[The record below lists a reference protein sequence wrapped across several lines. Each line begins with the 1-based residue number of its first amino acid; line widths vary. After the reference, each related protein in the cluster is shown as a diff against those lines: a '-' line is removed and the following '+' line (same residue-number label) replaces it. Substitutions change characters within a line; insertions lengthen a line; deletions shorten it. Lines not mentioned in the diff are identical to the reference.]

1 MQTNDNEDVR
11 KKAKGYALRLLKLR
25 PRSTAELAAKMASKG
40 YDAVLSVQV
49 IDELTRLGLLDDE
62 AFAKAW
68 LQYRLNKPMG
78 FRRIAQELA
87 EKGISKD
94 SVRGYWDEVKENYD
108 ELEVVRTLVKK
119 RARLYNNIDPLKRKK
134 RVMDYLARRGFQLD
148 IIMKV
153 IKEI

>member
-1 MQTNDNEDVR
+1 MLLNSNDY

-25 PRSTAELAAKMASKG
+25 PRSTFELRQKLNSKG
-40 YDAVLSVQV
+40 YSAAADEL
-49 IDELTRLGLLDDE
+49 IEELTRLGFLNDE

-78 FRRIAQELA
+78 LRRVTRELA
-87 EKGISKD
+87 DKGIVQD
-94 SVRGYWDEVKENYD
+94 IVQNAWANVRENYD
-108 ELEVVRTLVKK
+108 ELDVVKTLAQK
-119 RARLYNNIDPLKRKK
+119 RVRKYTNIDPLKRKK

-153 IKEI
+153 IKEL

>member
-1 MQTNDNEDVR
+1 M
-11 KKAKGYALRLLKLR
+11 LF
-25 PRSTAELAAKMASKG
+25 RS
-40 YDAVLSVQV
+40 
-49 IDELTRLGLLDDE
+49 
-62 AFAKAW
+62 
-68 LQYRLNKPMG
+68 
-78 FRRIAQELA
+78 QELA

>member
-1 MQTNDNEDVR
+1 MTQYNEDVR
-11 KKAKGYALRLLKLR
+11 KKAKGYALRLFKLR
-25 PRSTAELAAKMASKG
+25 PRSRAELCQKMAGKG
-40 YDAVLSVQV
+40 YDEALIISVV
-49 IDELTRLGLLDDE
+49 DELASWGLIDDA

-87 EKGISKD
+87 EKGIPKD
-94 SVRGYWDEVKENYD
+94 MVRSHWDEVKENYD
-108 ELEVVRTLVKK
+108 ELEVVRALAKK
-119 RARLYNNIDPLKRKK
+119 RARQYNNIDPLKRKK

-148 IIMKV
+148 VIMKA